1 MTELQLKGFEKKL
14 GELEDVVDTL
24 QHHILDK
31 NDPKGRVMKLE
42 SLVQDLQIHIKEQ
55 DDTVTLLKWAL
66 ESGHGLGENMKIIMK
81 ES

>member
-1 MTELQLKGFEKKL
+1 ME
-14 GELEDVVDTL
+14 ELEDVVDTL

-31 NDPKGRVMKLE
+31 NDPKWWVMKLE
-42 SLVQDLQIHIKEQ
+42 SLVQEIQLCIKEQ
-55 DDTVTLLKWAL
+55 DDTITLFKWAL